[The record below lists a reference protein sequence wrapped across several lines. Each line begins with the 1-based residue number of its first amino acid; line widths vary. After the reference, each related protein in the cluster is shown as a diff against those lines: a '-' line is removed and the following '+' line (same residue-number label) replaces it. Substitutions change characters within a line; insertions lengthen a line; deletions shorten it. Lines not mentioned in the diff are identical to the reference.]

1 MLSLELAKRL
11 KELGL
16 EWEPQRGDWYY
27 NHHGYVSGTTT
38 TLDLLNEVT
47 VLIQSISRDYAN
59 RTVHFAPRLDQL
71 LAEIE
76 KRGWDI
82 DLMHFAKNRDNTEVR
97 DDPSWSCEVNKFLRL
112 RQGDDGSPKLMG
124 TDHEV
129 NVNGP
134 WQEERLNEFFDTDSP
149 EEATAQALIWIL
161 EQEGAN

>member
-1 MLSLELAKRL
+1 MLSLELVKRL

-71 LAEIE
+71 LWEIE
-76 KRGWDI
+76 KRGYKWDLTNCPLEPLGKYSLTLWI
-82 DLMHFAKNRDNTEVR
+82 DNGLPNEHFA
-97 DDPSWSCEVNKFLRL
+97 
-112 RQGDDGSPKLMG
+112 
-124 TDHEV
+124 
-129 NVNGP
+129 
-134 WQEERLNEFFDTDSP
+134 DSP
-149 EEATAQALIWIL
+149 EEAAAQALIWIL
-161 EQEGAN
+161 EQEGANWSTTHHLAP

>member
-1 MLSLELAKRL
+1 MLSLELVKRL

-76 KRGWDI
+76 KRGYKWGLLYEGQI
-82 DLMHFAKNRDNTEVR
+82 SVSK
-97 DDPSWSCEVNKFLRL
+97 
-112 RQGDDGSPKLMG
+112 G
-124 TDHEV
+124 T
-129 NVNGP
+129 NYKT
-134 WQEERLNEFFDTDSP
+134 FDADSP
-149 EEATAQALIWIL
+149 EEAAAAALIWIL
-161 EQEGAN
+161 EQEGANWSTTHHLAP

>member
-1 MLSLELAKRL
+1 MLSLELVKRL

-76 KRGWDI
+76 KRGYAWELSVDEADKPPYAI
-82 DLMHFAKNRDNTEVR
+82 
-97 DDPSWSCEVNKFLRL
+97 C
-112 RQGDDGSPKLMG
+112 
-124 TDHEV
+124 
-129 NVNGP
+129 
-134 WQEERLNEFFDTDSP
+134 FFSTPREIGQKWFTADSP
-149 EEATAQALIWIL
+149 EEAAAKALIWIL

>member
-76 KRGWDI
+76 KRGYAWKLEKFHAYNLRRMEI
-82 DLMHFAKNRDNTEVR
+82 YKVNDLLGCFEDN
-97 DDPSWSCEVNKFLRL
+97 
-112 RQGDDGSPKLMG
+112 
-124 TDHEV
+124 
-129 NVNGP
+129 
-134 WQEERLNEFFDTDSP
+134 SP
-149 EEATAQALIWIL
+149 EEAAAQALIWIL

>member
-1 MLSLELAKRL
+1 MLSLELARRL
-11 KELGL
+11 KLAGL
-16 EWEPQRGDWYY
+16 AWEPQKGDQYKELSY
-27 NHHGYVSGTTT
+27 ERLTQIYDGNPVYEYRVK
-38 TLDLLNEVT
+38 N
-47 VLIQSISRDYAN
+47 SIWL
-59 RTVHFAPRLDQL
+59 PRLDQL

-134 WQEERLNEFFDTDSP
+134 WQEERLNEFFDADSP